1 MKQKQ
6 SETKTK
12 GTTLSLASGN
22 DVGESMFFN
31 TGLKFFLSTVLSFP
45 QFHEHKKLKRHADT
59 RRHHIGMNLNRVIN
73 ESSLIIKLCLSKR
86 EQVLWHSCLNDVD
99 KFVKYHD

>member
-31 TGLKFFLSTVLSFP
+31 TGLKFFYQ
-45 QFHEHKKLKRHADT
+45 QF
-59 RRHHIGMNLNRVIN
+59 
-73 ESSLIIKLCLSKR
+73 
-86 EQVLWHSCLNDVD
+86 
-99 KFVKYHD
+99 